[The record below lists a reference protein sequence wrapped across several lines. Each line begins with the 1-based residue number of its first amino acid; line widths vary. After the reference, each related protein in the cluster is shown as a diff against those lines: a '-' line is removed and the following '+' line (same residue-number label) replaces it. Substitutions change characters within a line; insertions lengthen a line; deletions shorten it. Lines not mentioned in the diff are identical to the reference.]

1 MPPGTIYVITNTVN
15 GKQYV
20 GQTIKT
26 ITQRWS
32 EHCSQAS
39 APRRARTALPAAI
52 RKYGADVF
60 TIEAIYELI
69 ATSMQPDLDAAE
81 AIFIELFQTMAPDGY
96 NLVHGGR
103 GGARSAEAREHMSLA
118 KQNQSQET
126 RAKISANRR
135 GKIHSPD
142 ARARMS
148 ASQRRRFERDG
159 VSSATRQRLSVASKN
174 RIRTPE
180 HGARIS
186 AALKGRPRSPE
197 TVAKMKAT
205 KTARRGTYKKRVVS
219 AETRKRIS
227 LARIGIQFSADT
239 REKMSAAR
247 RGKPWSPTR
256 REAARRRAYTHS
268 VDALAKMSAALKGKP
283 WSAARRA
290 AHENSRRAAGTD
302 PVQEHLW
309 DVA

>member
-205 KTARRGTYKKRVVS
+205 KAARRGTYKKRAEYANDLGDPEHLIAVS
-219 AETRKRIS
+219 ARMNRQKGDRGPATWLPPRTRSQCRYVRAWQAITS
-227 LARIGIQFSADT
+227 RWALTVSPADSSA
-239 REKMSAAR
+239 MQQLC
-247 RGKPWSPTR
+247 
-256 REAARRRAYTHS
+256 
-268 VDALAKMSAALKGKP
+268 VD
-283 WSAARRA
+283 
-290 AHENSRRAAGTD
+290 
-302 PVQEHLW
+302 
-309 DVA
+309 